1 MNYEQEFFRASLRDG
16 ASVESSPQ
24 ISATD
29 NRNRIVNE
37 FCESI
42 GKDARRIFAGGQDS
56 RRYCVR
62 PIKGIYQIVKNAEG
76 KTEFVFPERIH
87 AINGE
92 NEFEG
97 IVERV
102 FTKRKRYNSIPEN
115 LNDETLAKINK
126 ETGHNFTR
134 FDLQL
139 LAGYVFIK
147 TNSDK
152 TESVTC
158 CVPAV
163 DYIEKDY
170 LYNCRMLGNKVIK
183 NYKFTDSDGKELDE
197 EEIKE
202 LVEKVMTEIEPEK
215 AADIS
220 QGELR

>member
-42 GKDARRIFAGGQDS
+42 GKDARRIFAGGQDP
-56 RRYCVR
+56 RRYCER
-62 PIKGIYQIVKNAEG
+62 IMEGGYQVVKNSKG
-76 KTEFVFPERIH
+76 KSDFVFPEKIY
-87 AINGE
+87 AVEGE
-92 NEFEG
+92 NGYEG

-102 FTKRKRYNSIPEN
+102 FTKRKRYKSIPEK
-115 LNDETLAKINK
+115 LNDETLARINE
-126 ETGHNFTR
+126 ETGYNLNR

-152 TESVTC
+152 TESITC

-170 LYNCRMLGNKVIK
+170 LYNCRMSGNKVIK
-183 NYKFTDSDGKELDE
+183 NYKFTDPAGKELDK
-197 EEIKE
+197 EEIKK

-215 AADIS
+215 TADIS
-220 QGELR
+220 QGEPR